1 MYIMCLRMSMCMWMW
16 MCMRIVHCG
25 HCALPPVGANCSQLT
40 LQLTHTHILGAPQ
53 VKNQLSNYLV
63 FSTNII
69 LRQALKYILIL
80 CSLLRCYCVKNLH
93 GKYFNIHWL
102 HSSHHEQTSWFLMSA
117 MRFCKIESYSINRKF
132 SFSLWNGER
141 QLMRWNHMFDSL

>member
-1 MYIMCLRMSMCMWMW
+1 
-16 MCMRIVHCG
+16 MRIVHCG

-93 GKYFNIHWL
+93 GKYLYFITRNCVV
-102 HSSHHEQTSWFLMSA
+102 F
-117 MRFCKIESYSINRKF
+117 KIIVCEHNVSVF
-132 SFSLWNGER
+132 
-141 QLMRWNHMFDSL
+141 